1 MTNQER
7 YEEDLK
13 IIPEGG
19 SKAYAIDG
27 FNACIR
33 RHGYVGHLC
42 GYVEVP
48 DGLSVNVNEIDC
60 HGGITFNDRW
70 DELPTAGRYIGFDCM
85 HFRDWNPLSAKEGLS
100 SNEDVYRDT
109 EFVLNEIKNIIKQL
123 KEKQNEKTI

>member
-19 SKAYAIDG
+19 SKAYVIDG

-33 RHGYVGHLC
+33 RHSNFGHLC

-48 DGLSVNVNEIDC
+48 DGLDIDINEIDC

-85 HFRDWNPLSAKEGLS
+85 HLGDWDPFNAKQGIAR
-100 SNEDVYRDT
+100 YHDT
-109 EFVLNEIKNIIKQL
+109 YKDSEFVLNEIKNIIKQL
-123 KEKQNEKTI
+123 KEK

>member
-13 IIPEGG
+13 VIPEGG
-19 SKAYAIDG
+19 SKAYVIDG

-33 RHGYVGHLC
+33 RHGFVGHLC

-48 DGLSVNVNEIDC
+48 DGLSVNINEIAC
-60 HGGITFNDRW
+60 HGSITFNDRW
-70 DELPTAGRYIGFDCM
+70 DELPTDGYYIGFDCM
-85 HFRDWNPLSAKEGLS
+85 HFRDWTPLSAKEGLTYDDD
-100 SNEDVYRDT
+100 EYRDS
-109 EFVLNEIKNIIKQL
+109 EYVLNEIKHIIKQL

>member
-13 IIPEGG
+13 VIPGGG
-19 SKAYAIDG
+19 SKAYVIDG

-33 RHGYVGHLC
+33 RHSNFGHLC

-48 DGLSVNVNEIDC
+48 DGLSVNIDEIDC
-60 HGGITFNDRW
+60 HGGITFNDCW
-70 DELPTAGRYIGFDCM
+70 DVFPTSGHYIGFDCL
-85 HFRDWNPLSAKEGLS
+85 HYGDWDPFSAKQVIAG
-100 SNEDVYRDT
+100 YRSTYKDS

-123 KEKQNEKTI
+123 KEK

>member
-13 IIPEGG
+13 VIPEGG
-19 SKAYAIDG
+19 SKTYVIDG

-33 RHGYVGHLC
+33 RQGLVGHLC

-48 DGLSVNVNEIDC
+48 DGLSVNINKIDC

-70 DELPTAGRYIGFDCM
+70 DELPTDGYYIGFDCM
-85 HFRDWNPLSAKEGLS
+85 HFRDWTLLSAKEGLAYS
-100 SNEDVYRDT
+100 DDEYRDT
-109 EFVLNEIKNIIKQL
+109 EYVLNEIKHIIKQL
-123 KEKQNEKTI
+123 KEKQQ

>member
-19 SKAYAIDG
+19 SKAYVIDG

-33 RHGYVGHLC
+33 RHSNFGHLC

-48 DGLSVNVNEIDC
+48 DSLDINIDEIDC
-60 HGGITFNDRW
+60 HGGITFNDHW
-70 DELPTAGRYIGFDCM
+70 DEFPTAGRYIGIDCM
-85 HFRDWNPLSAKEGLS
+85 HYGDWTPSYAQQCLSG
-100 SNEDVYRDT
+100 DT
-109 EFVLNEIKNIIKQL
+109 YKDSEFVLNEIKNIIKQL
-123 KEKQNEKTI
+123 KEK

>member
-1 MTNQER
+1 MTNRER

-19 SKAYAIDG
+19 SKAYVIDG

-33 RHGYVGHLC
+33 RHGCFGHLC

-48 DGLSVNVNEIDC
+48 DGLSVDIDEIDC
-60 HGGITFNDRW
+60 HWGITFNDHW
-70 DELPTAGRYIGFDCM
+70 SEFPTDGYYIGFDCL
-85 HFRDWNPLSAKEGLS
+85 HYRDWDPFSARAMLLASDHTYKDS
-100 SNEDVYRDT
+100 

-123 KEKQNEKTI
+123 KEKQHENF

>member
-19 SKAYAIDG
+19 SKAYVIDG

-33 RHGYVGHLC
+33 RHDFVGHLC

-48 DGLSVNVNEIDC
+48 EGLDININEIDC
-60 HGGITFNDRW
+60 HGGITFNDHW
-70 DELPTAGRYIGFDCM
+70 SEFPTDGYYIGFDCM

-100 SNEDVYRDT
+100 SNEDTYRDT
-109 EFVLNEIKNIIKQL
+109 EFVLNEIKHIINQL
-123 KEKQNEKTI
+123 KEKRK

>member
-19 SKAYAIDG
+19 SKVYVIDG

-33 RHGYVGHLC
+33 RIGHIGYLC

-48 DGLSVNVNEIDC
+48 DGLSVNIDEIDC

-70 DELPTAGRYIGFDCM
+70 SGFPTNGYYIGFDCI
-85 HFRDWNPLSAKEGLS
+85 HHDDWDPFTASEGLS
-100 SNEDVYRDT
+100 DDYETYKDS

-123 KEKQNEKTI
+123 KEKQK

>member
-1 MTNQER
+1 MTNRER

-19 SKAYAIDG
+19 SKAYVIDG

-33 RHGYVGHLC
+33 RPGRFGHLC

-48 DGLSVNVNEIDC
+48 DGLSVDIDEIDC
-60 HGGITFNDRW
+60 HGGITFNGHW
-70 DELPTAGRYIGFDCM
+70 SEFPTDGYYIGFDCL
-85 HFRDWNPLSAKEGLS
+85 HYRDWDPFSARAMLLASDHTYKDS
-100 SNEDVYRDT
+100 

-123 KEKQNEKTI
+123 KEKQHENF

>member
-19 SKAYAIDG
+19 SKAYVIDG

-33 RHGYVGHLC
+33 RHRYVGHLC

-60 HGGITFNDRW
+60 HGGITFSDRW
-70 DELPTAGRYIGFDCM
+70 SEFPTDGHYIGFDCM
-85 HFRDWNPLSAKEGLS
+85 HFRDWNPLSAKERLS
-100 SNEDVYRDT
+100 SNDDEYRDT
-109 EFVLNEIKNIIKQL
+109 EYVLREIKHIIKQL
-123 KEKQNEKTI
+123 KEKQQ

>member
-7 YEEDLK
+7 YEKDLK

-19 SKAYAIDG
+19 SKAYVIDG

-60 HGGITFNDRW
+60 HGGITFSDRW
-70 DELPTAGRYIGFDCM
+70 DELPTDGRYIGFDCM
-85 HFRDWNPLSAKEGLS
+85 HFGDWNPVSARERLTFS
-100 SNEDVYRDT
+100 DDEYRDT
-109 EFVLNEIKNIIKQL
+109 EFVLNEIKHIIKQL
-123 KEKQNEKTI
+123 KEKQQ

>member
-19 SKAYAIDG
+19 SKAYVIDG

-33 RHGYVGHLC
+33 RHGHIGHLC

-48 DGLSVNVNEIDC
+48 DGLSVNIDEIYC
-60 HGGITFNDRW
+60 HGGITFNDHW
-70 DELPTAGRYIGFDCM
+70 DELPTDGYYIGFDCM
-85 HFRDWNPLSAKEGLS
+85 HFGDWDKITAKAGLS
-100 SNEDVYRDT
+100 FINQTYKDS

-123 KEKQNEKTI
+123 KEKQK

>member
-13 IIPEGG
+13 VIPEGG
-19 SKAYAIDG
+19 SKAYIIDG

-48 DGLSVNVNEIDC
+48 DGLSVNINEIDC
-60 HGGITFNDRW
+60 HGGITFNDHW
-70 DELPTAGRYIGFDCM
+70 DELPTDGYYIGFDCM
-85 HFRDWNPLSAKEGLS
+85 HFRDWNPISAREGLTYS
-100 SNEDVYRDT
+100 EDEYRDS
-109 EFVLNEIKNIIKQL
+109 EYVLNEIKHIIKQL